1 MNDFTGYRICIHH
14 LTFSFTILMLQLF
27 WQQRVHE
34 GKLHVLEYKIK
45 NLRNEIQTWWE
56 KCFLSEDEKQ
66 EFEDY
71 NSTDYTNRLY
81 DCHVE
86 ELERLKRKFYRN
98 E

>member
-1 MNDFTGYRICIHH
+1 MEY
-14 LTFSFTILMLQLF
+14 SFVIWTIGFNILMLQLF
-27 WQQRVHE
+27 WQEKIHE
-34 GKLHVLEYKIK
+34 GKLSVLKYEVK
-45 NLRNEIQTWWE
+45 NIRAEIEIWWE

-71 NSTDYTNRLY
+71 KSINYTDQLY
-81 DCHVE
+81 GCHVE